1 MATDTRTLQKTM
13 SIGQILRQ
21 GDVALAIA
29 VIGVVAM
36 MVIPLPS
43 FLLDLLLTLNIAI
56 AITILLIAMYVQE
69 PLQFSVFPSLL
80 LIVTLFRL
88 GLNVSSSR
96 LILLQADAGKVID
109 AFGQFVVGGN
119 YVVGIVVFLL
129 LMVIQFVVITNGSGR
144 VAEVAA
150 RFTLDA
156 MPGKQMSIDAELN
169 AGLIDDDQARRRRRV
184 VEMEADFYGAMDG
197 ASKFVKGDAIAAVAI
212 VLVNILGGFVIGAM
226 QLGLSL
232 TDALKTYT
240 LLTVGDGLV
249 SQIPALLISTA
260 TGIIVTRAAS
270 EASLGQDIIRQTF
283 SNYRAPTIVAAMLL
297 LLGLIPGLP
306 KAPFLSMAALF
317 GSIAYVQRRAQSKE
331 VDETTAT
338 PAQPQVEQQEDMTA
352 LLRVDPVEVELGY
365 GLIPLVDE
373 EKGGNLLERVGMIR
387 RQLAGELGF
396 ILPKVRIRD
405 NLHLPPNTYTIKLR
419 GEQVATGELRVN
431 HLLAMAGPGV
441 AEDIQGI
448 DATEPVFGMPARWI
462 PPDQKERA
470 EVMGFTVVDA
480 SSIVTTHLTET
491 MKTHAASLLGR
502 QEVHTLLENLRSDY
516 PVLINE
522 TNTEVLTL
530 ATIQQVLQNL
540 LRERVPVRDLITILE
555 VVTTKSRESKDADVL
570 SEAVRQALGRAICNQ
585 YKAEDDALHVI
596 TLGPSLEQLMSQAIQ
611 PTEQGVMVN
620 MDPSLAQYTLQQLG
634 EQMEQVAGKGYQPV
648 LLASARIRPALRR
661 FIQRTLSHLAVLSFS
676 EVPSELNVLAE
687 GMVELESSLGAGA

>member
-1 MATDTRTLQKTM
+1 
-13 SIGQILRQ
+13 
-21 GDVALAIA
+21 VALAIA
-29 VIGVVAM
+29 VVAVVAM
-36 MVIPLPS
+36 MVIPLPP
-43 FLLDLLLTLNIAI
+43 FLLDLLLTANVAT

-88 GLNVSSSR
+88 GLNVSASR
-96 LILLQADAGKVID
+96 LILLHASAGKVIE

-129 LMVIQFVVITNGSGR
+129 LMIIQFVVITNGSGR

-156 MPGKQMSIDAELN
+156 MPGKQMSIDADLN
-169 AGLIDDDQARRRRRV
+169 AGLIDDDQARRRRRM

-212 VLVNILGGFVIGAM
+212 VLVNILGGFVIGSV

-249 SQIPALLISTA
+249 TQIPALLISTA

-270 EASLGQDIIRQTF
+270 EASLGQDVFSQML
-283 SNYRAPTIVAAMLL
+283 SNYRAPAIVSTMLL
-297 LLGLIPGLP
+297 LFGLIPGLP
-306 KAPFLSMAALF
+306 KTPFLGMAALF
-317 GSIAYVQRRAQSKE
+317 GSIAYIQRRAQTRRE
-331 VDETTAT
+331 AEETAAAA
-338 PAQPQVEQQEDMTA
+338 PQPQVEQPENMTA

-373 EKGGNLLERVGMIR
+373 AKGGNLLERVGMIR
-387 RQLAGELGF
+387 RQLAMELGF

-405 NLHLPPNTYTIKLR
+405 NLHLAPNTYTIKLR
-419 GEQVATGELRVN
+419 GEQVASGELRIN
-431 HLLAMAGPGV
+431 HLLAMAGPG
-441 AEDIQGI
+441 ATEDVQGI
-448 DATEPVFGMPARWI
+448 DAIEPVFGMPALWI

-470 EVMGFTVVDA
+470 EVLGYTVVDA
-480 SSIVTTHLTET
+480 SSIITTHLTET
-491 MKTHAASLLGR
+491 MKTHAAELLGR
-502 QEVHTLLENLRSDY
+502 QEVHMLLESLRSDY
-516 PVLINE
+516 PALINE
-522 TNTEVLTL
+522 TNTEALSL

-540 LRERVPVRDLITILE
+540 LRERVPIRDLITILE
-555 VVTTKSRESKDADVL
+555 VVTTKSRETKDADLL
-570 SEAVRQALGRAICNQ
+570 SEAVRQALGRTICNQ
-585 YKAEDDALHVI
+585 YKAEDNTLHVI
-596 TLGPSLEQLMSQAIQ
+596 TLGPSLEQLMSQALQ
-611 PTEQGVMVN
+611 PTEQGMMVN

-634 EQMEQVAGKGYQPV
+634 EQMEQAAGKGYQPV
-648 LLASARIRPALRR
+648 LLTSARIRAALRR
-661 FIQRTLSHLAVLSFS
+661 FTQRALPHLAVLSFS
-676 EVPSELNVLAE
+676 EVPSELDVVAE
-687 GMVELESSLGAGA
+687 GMVELESSLEAGGGEGKV